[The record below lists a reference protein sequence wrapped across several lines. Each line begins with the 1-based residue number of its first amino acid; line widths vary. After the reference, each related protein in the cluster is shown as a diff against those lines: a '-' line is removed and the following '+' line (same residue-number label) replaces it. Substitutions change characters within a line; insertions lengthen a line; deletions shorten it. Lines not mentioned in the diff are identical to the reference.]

1 MLKGTFWSTEP
12 VSEYF
17 DGMMTY
23 RKARFMIGK
32 KSTKLFSLFS
42 FWVHACI
49 PCNFHILPVAL
60 HMPQKVCQLMMKQ
73 QSIIGWTIRE
83 THETESIWKTKQI
96 LLCLHRQTWK
106 LWSVRT
112 DNSTLLC
119 MFLFIF
125 LKLSMPKKLQRRL
138 IRFILVTLSYL
149 WHVGMR

>member
-60 HMPQKVCQLMMKQ
+60 HMLQKVCQLMMKQ

-96 LLCLHRQTWK
+96 LLCLHRQTWNFGQ
-106 LWSVRT
+106 LGQTTVLYSACFY
-112 DNSTLLC
+112 LF
-119 MFLFIF
+119 FLN
-125 LKLSMPKKLQRRL
+125 LACQR
-138 IRFILVTLSYL
+138 SCKED
-149 WHVGMR
+149 

>member
-32 KSTKLFSLFS
+32 KSNKLFSLFS
-42 FWVHACI
+42 FLVHACI

-73 QSIIGWTIRE
+73 QSIIGWTIRDSWNRE
-83 THETESIWKTKQI
+83 YMENKTDFVVFT
-96 LLCLHRQTWK
+96 QTDMK

>member
-32 KSTKLFSLFS
+32 KSNKLFSLFS

-73 QSIIGWTIRE
+73 QSIIGWTIRDSWNRE
-83 THETESIWKTKQI
+83 YMENKTDFVVFT
-96 LLCLHRQTWK
+96 QTDMK

>member
-32 KSTKLFSLFS
+32 KSNKLFSLFS

-73 QSIIGWTIRE
+73 QSIIGWTIRDSWNRE
-83 THETESIWKTKQI
+83 YMENKTDFVVFT
-96 LLCLHRQTWK
+96 QTDMK

-138 IRFILVTLSYL
+138 IRFILLTLSYL